1 MGFFQK
7 IDSEAGSP
15 KKSQSSVSSIPY
27 TQGEKV
33 MLTYELKKSSGVPL
47 YEALYRCIRGDI
59 LSGALRP
66 GEKLPSKRA
75 LAENLEVSKITVEAA
90 YSQLLSEGYICSKE
104 KVGYFVETVE
114 RRAPVPAAPALHP
127 KEDAACLLDLTA
139 NGTEQFPFSVW
150 SRLQRE
156 VMLDFGEALLAPLPN
171 RGIPELRQAIA
182 GHLAAFR
189 GMRVDPENILI
200 GAGTDF
206 LYNLLIQ
213 LLGREKV
220 YAVEEPGY
228 GKIRK
233 IYAAGGVQTVS
244 AAMDDRGVIPEGL
257 GSADVLHISPSHHF
271 PTGIVTPVSRR
282 RELLDWANRGEKWII
297 EDDYDSEF
305 RFDAHPVPAMQSL
318 DDGGRV
324 IYMNSFSKS
333 LAPSIR
339 ISYMVLPG
347 GLMAA
352 FQQKLGFYSC
362 TVPSFEQYTLARF
375 LSRGFFEKHINRMRK
390 FYKNRRNAVVSLLEK
405 CSFSDKLTIQE
416 QDAGLHFL
424 LNVDTSLSD
433 QSLTEKLAA
442 LGIRVRAL
450 SSYYH
455 DQSEDLHCLVINYS
469 GLKEERLAAALA
481 AISQE
486 WT

>member
-1 MGFFQK
+1 
-7 IDSEAGSP
+7 
-15 KKSQSSVSSIPY
+15 
-27 TQGEKV
+27 

-90 YSQLLSEGYICSKE
+90 YSQLLSEGYICSRE

-114 RRAPVPAAPALHP
+114 HSAPVSAAPARRA

-213 LLGREKV
+213 LLGWEKV

-233 IYAAGGVQTVS
+233 IYAAGGVKTVS
-244 AAMDDRGVIPEGL
+244 AAMDDRGVIPESL
-257 GSADVLHISPSHHF
+257 GSANVLHISPSHHF

-282 RELLDWANRGEKWII
+282 RELLDWANRGKKWII

-305 RFDAHPVPAMQSL
+305 RFDAHPVPAMQAL
-318 DDGGRV
+318 DGRGRV
-324 IYMNSFSKS
+324 IYMNTFTKT

-347 GLMAA
+347 ELMRV
-352 FQQKLGFYSC
+352 FQKRLGFYSC

-375 LSRGFFEKHINRMRK
+375 LDRGYFEKHINRMRK
-390 FYKNRRNAVVSLLEK
+390 SYKSRRNTVISLLRQ
-405 CSFSDKLTIQE
+405 CAFSEKLTILE

-424 LNVDTSLSD
+424 LRVDTPLSD
-433 QSLTEKLAA
+433 GELTARLAQA
-442 LGIRVRAL
+442 GIRVRAL
-450 SSYYH
+450 SEFYQEGTAQQGY
-455 DQSEDLHCLVINYS
+455 LVVNYS
-469 GLKEERLAAALA
+469 GIQEEDLRKALK
-481 AISQE
+481 AIE
-486 WT
+486 NRMEP

>member
-1 MGFFQK
+1 
-7 IDSEAGSP
+7 
-15 KKSQSSVSSIPY
+15 
-27 TQGEKV
+27 
-33 MLTYELKKSSGVPL
+33 MLTYELKKSPGVPL

-90 YSQLLSEGYICSKE
+90 YSQLLSEGYICSRE

-114 RRAPVPAAPALHP
+114 RRNPVPTAPALHP

-156 VMLDFGEALLAPLPN
+156 VMLDFGESLLAPLPN
-171 RGIPELRQAIA
+171 RGVPELRQAIA

-244 AAMDDRGVIPEGL
+244 AAMDDRGVLPESL

-339 ISYMVLPG
+339 ISYMVLPA